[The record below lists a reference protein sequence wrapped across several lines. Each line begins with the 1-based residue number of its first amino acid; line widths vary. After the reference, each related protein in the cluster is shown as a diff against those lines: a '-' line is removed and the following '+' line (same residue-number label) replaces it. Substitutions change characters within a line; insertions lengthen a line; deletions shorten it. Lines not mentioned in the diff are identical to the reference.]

1 MLRQIQNGLR
11 YVFQTHNKYTFAL
24 TGSATCAMETSIL
37 NLLSPSQKF
46 LSLVHGHWGER
57 AAQMAERLNHK
68 VYRLNIS
75 QTGDIF
81 SLAQIEGWLKSN
93 NQIKCNLFV
102 FFF

>member
-1 MLRQIQNGLR
+1 MCHGDFYPQFVVTI
-11 YVFQTHNKYTFAL
+11 T
-24 TGSATCAMETSIL
+24 
-37 NLLSPSQKF
+37 KF

-102 FFF
+102 FFLINYQMRYELTDHT